1 MLISKTSFS
10 SKHLRR
16 LAETLRH
23 YLMNWQRSLRA
34 LKQIQSIKI
43 MMRQRLAVDSNL
55 KTSTMQIQRQMKMLR
70 VVKRAKRRE
79 SAVDGSSI

>member
-16 LAETLRH
+16 LVETLRH
-23 YLMNWQRSLRA
+23 FLMNWQRSLLA

-70 VVKRAKRRE
+70 EVKRAKRRE